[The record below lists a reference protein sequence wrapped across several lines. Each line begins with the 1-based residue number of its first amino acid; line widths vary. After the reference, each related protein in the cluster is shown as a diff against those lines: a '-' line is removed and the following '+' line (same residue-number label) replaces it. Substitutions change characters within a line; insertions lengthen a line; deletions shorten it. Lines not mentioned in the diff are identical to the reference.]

1 MYSNI
6 LLPTDGLGNC
16 VYGTCHGVQLAKTV
30 GAKVTAVCV
39 TRHLSLQEI
48 LRVHHP
54 EMDWR
59 PSDSEKVPEVVVH
72 VKELHKKLADKSLE
86 VAEKMCKDTGVPC
99 EKVFLE
105 DESPADG
112 LLRAAEKY
120 RCDLIFISTHG
131 DPGIIGS
138 LFGTVASRIIARSK
152 IPVLVHH
159 CGGPT

>member
-1 MYSNI
+1 MYSNV

-16 VYGTCHGVQLAKTV
+16 VYGTCHGVQLAKAI

-59 PSDSEKVPEVVVH
+59 PTDSKKVPEVVAH
-72 VKELHKKLADKSLE
+72 VKELHKELADKALE
-86 VAEKMCKDTGVPC
+86 VAAKMCKDSGVPC

-112 LLRAAEKY
+112 LLRAAEKNH
-120 RCDLIFISTHG
+120 CDLIFMSTHG

-138 LFGTVASRIIARSK
+138 LFGTVASKIIARSK

>member
-6 LLPTDGLGNC
+6 LLPTDGLGKC
-16 VYGTCHGVQLAKTV
+16 VYGTCHGVQLAKSL

-39 TRHLSLQEI
+39 TRHISLQEI
-48 LRVHHP
+48 LRIHHP

-59 PSDSEKVPEVVVH
+59 ASDSQKVPEVVEQVM
-72 VKELHKKLADKSLE
+72 ELHKELADKALE
-86 VAEKMCKDTGVPC
+86 VAEKMCRDTGVPC
-99 EKVFLE
+99 EKVYLE
-105 DESPADG
+105 NESPADG
-112 LLRAAEKY
+112 LLLAAEKN

-131 DPGIIGS
+131 EPGIIGK
-138 LFGTVASRIIARSK
+138 LFGTVATKIVEHSK